1 MLRLPGVLATA
12 RAACCDARG
21 DRVSTTVS
29 RCWWRA
35 HENCRQRRTP
45 TWIAIRVC
53 TTPNPLMHC
62 ARRALHVDAA
72 FNLLAILF
80 CHPNLVCLT
89 LLPIERRVLRHTAR
103 YPLCD
108 IAVRGAHSGVERS
121 VPHTYRYP
129 GLHQSCIPMAIDRTS
144 GSFVCSKRRACDLG
158 LIDARGSLVC
168 RLKFCFASSANH
180 HERSC

>member
-108 IAVRGAHSGVERS
+108 IAVRGAHSGVER
-121 VPHTYRYP
+121 
-129 GLHQSCIPMAIDRTS
+129 
-144 GSFVCSKRRACDLG
+144 
-158 LIDARGSLVC
+158 LIDSMESVRC
-168 RLKFCFASSANH
+168 CTHTDTRPYTIHASRWRSIGRQV
-180 HERSC
+180 RSCVPSDEPVTSA